1 MKYTKVALT
10 ILCSTL
16 MTACASLEATVAPTQ
31 EYKSILD
38 SRSNALQ
45 QLGAATVCCSSINE
59 LQYQPLAAEQE
70 KVVAIDGSSP
80 VFNFPEGKSY
90 YAAFKL
96 PTNSGDLKITVAG
109 LIDKT
114 LFNPTVLLLDSQFKP
129 TRTIGA
135 DIITYKPARML
146 DGDRVEGV
154 FTIDRSYVGNPNNET
169 YMVIYTPG
177 NKLSETTTILSEAKL
192 MARATAVVDPGLK
205 DPVIPH
211 SPWGLLKLQVE
222 DLSGD
227 SGKDNMYK
235 PAYQDAVDANTPK
248 VDPTP
253 NKLSI
258 APAAATAAV
267 AAGATAATVNQN
279 TAAPATTATPVASG
293 SMLAETE
300 QLYNQLIQK
309 SVKDG
314 DIEKAMAFAAEA
326 ERAGSRTAKPTLID
340 AIKHSQ
346 K

>member
-1 MKYTKVALT
+1 MQMKYSKVALT

-38 SRSNALQ
+38 SRASALQ
-45 QLGAATVCCSSINE
+45 QLGSATVCCTSINE
-59 LQYQPLAAEQE
+59 LQYQPLAAEQ
-70 KVVAIDGSSP
+70 KRVVAIDGSSP

-169 YMVIYTPG
+169 YMVIYTTQAT
-177 NKLSETTTILSEAKL
+177 LSQTTQAMSPSKMMAKSLSVQDYGA
-192 MARATAVVDPGLK
+192 K
-205 DPVIPH
+205 DPLIPH
-211 SPWGLLKLQVE
+211 SAWGVVKIDVE
-222 DLSGD
+222 DMSASALGD
-227 SGKDNMYK
+227 NFYK
-235 PAYQDAVDANTPK
+235 PVYQEAIDANTPI
-248 VDPTP
+248 VDATP
-253 NKLSI
+253 NKLVV
-258 APAAATAAV
+258 PV
-267 AAGATAATVNQN
+267 ATAATAVAGA
-279 TAAPATTATPVASG
+279 TVAKPAPA
-293 SMLAETE
+293 MLSETE
-300 QLYNQLIQK
+300 AFYQSQ
-309 SVKDG
+309 
-314 DIEKAMAFAAEA
+314 IEKAVKAGDIDKAMKLVNEA
-326 ERAGSRTAKPTLID
+326 ERAGSTKAKSVFID
-340 AIKHSQ
+340 AVKRSQ

>member
-1 MKYTKVALT
+1 MKYSKVALT

-38 SRSNALQ
+38 SRASALQ
-45 QLGAATVCCSSINE
+45 QLGSATVCCTSINE
-59 LQYQPLAAEQE
+59 LQYQPLAAEQ
-70 KVVAIDGSSP
+70 KRVVAIDGSSP

-96 PTNSGDLKITVAG
+96 PTNSGDLKVTVAG

-169 YMVIYTPG
+169 YMVIYTTQAT
-177 NKLSETTTILSEAKL
+177 LSQTTQAMSPSKMMAKSLSVQDYGA
-192 MARATAVVDPGLK
+192 K
-205 DPVIPH
+205 DPLIPH
-211 SPWGLLKLQVE
+211 SAWGVVKIDVE
-222 DLSGD
+222 DMSASALGD
-227 SGKDNMYK
+227 NFYK
-235 PAYQDAVDANTPK
+235 PVYQEAIDANTPI
-248 VDPTP
+248 VDATP
-253 NKLSI
+253 NKLVV
-258 APAAATAAV
+258 PV
-267 AAGATAATVNQN
+267 ATAATA
-279 TAAPATTATPVASG
+279 TATAVAGATVAKPAPA
-293 SMLAETE
+293 MLSETE
-300 QLYNQLIQK
+300 AFYQSQ
-309 SVKDG
+309 
-314 DIEKAMAFAAEA
+314 IEKAVKAGDIDKAMKLVNEA
-326 ERAGSRTAKPTLID
+326 ERAGSTKAKSVFID
-340 AIKHSQ
+340 AVKRSQ

>member
-1 MKYTKVALT
+1 MKYSKVALT

-38 SRSNALQ
+38 SRASALQ
-45 QLGAATVCCSSINE
+45 QLGTATVCCSRINE
-59 LQYQPLAAEQE
+59 LQYQPLSAEQK

-80 VFNFPEGKSY
+80 AFNFPEGKSY

-169 YMVIYTPG
+169 YMVIYTTQAT
-177 NKLSETTTILSEAKL
+177 LSQTTQAMSPSKMMAKSLSVQDYGA
-192 MARATAVVDPGLK
+192 K
-205 DPVIPH
+205 DPLIPH
-211 SPWGLLKLQVE
+211 SAWGVVKIDVE
-222 DLSGD
+222 DMSASVLGD
-227 SGKDNMYK
+227 NFYK
-235 PAYQDAVDANTPK
+235 PVYQEAIDANTPI

-253 NKLSI
+253 NKLVVPVATATI
-258 APAAATAAV
+258 ATGAAV
-267 AAGATAATVNQN
+267 AAKPAA
-279 TAAPATTATPVASG
+279 
-293 SMLAETE
+293 MLSETE
-300 QLYNQLIQK
+300 DFYQSQ
-309 SVKDG
+309 
-314 DIEKAMAFAAEA
+314 IEKAVKAGDIDKAMQLVSEA
-326 ERAGSRTAKPTLID
+326 ERAGSTKAKSIFID
-340 AIKHSQ
+340 AVKRSQ
-346 K
+346 KG

>member
-1 MKYTKVALT
+1 MKYSKVALT

-38 SRSNALQ
+38 SRASALQ
-45 QLGAATVCCSSINE
+45 QLGTATVCCSRINE
-59 LQYQPLAAEQE
+59 LQYQPLSAEQK

-80 VFNFPEGKSY
+80 AFNFPEGKSY

-169 YMVIYTPG
+169 YMVIYTTQAT
-177 NKLSETTTILSEAKL
+177 LSQTTQAMSPSKMMAKSLSVQDYGA
-192 MARATAVVDPGLK
+192 K
-205 DPVIPH
+205 DPLIPH
-211 SPWGLLKLQVE
+211 SAWGVVKIDVE
-222 DLSGD
+222 DMSASVLGD
-227 SGKDNMYK
+227 NFYK
-235 PAYQDAVDANTPK
+235 PVYQEAIDANTPI

-253 NKLSI
+253 NKLVVPVATATI
-258 APAAATAAV
+258 ATGAAV
-267 AAGATAATVNQN
+267 AAKPAA
-279 TAAPATTATPVASG
+279 
-293 SMLAETE
+293 MLSETE
-300 QLYNQLIQK
+300 AFYQSQ
-309 SVKDG
+309 
-314 DIEKAMAFAAEA
+314 IEKAVKAGDIDKAMQLVGEA
-326 ERAGSRTAKPTLID
+326 ERAGSTKAKSIFID
-340 AIKHSQ
+340 AVKRSQ
-346 K
+346 KG

>member
-1 MKYTKVALT
+1 MKYSKVALT

-38 SRSNALQ
+38 SRASALQ
-45 QLGAATVCCSSINE
+45 QLGSATVCCTSISE

-70 KVVAIDGSSP
+70 RVIAIDGSSP
-80 VFNFPEGKSY
+80 AFNFPEGKSY

-96 PTNSGDLKITVAG
+96 PTNSGDLKVTVAG

-169 YMVIYTPG
+169 YMVIYTTQAT
-177 NKLSETTTILSEAKL
+177 LSQTTQAMSPSKMMAKSLSVQDYGA
-192 MARATAVVDPGLK
+192 K
-205 DPVIPH
+205 DPLIPH
-211 SPWGLLKLQVE
+211 SAWGVVKIDVE
-222 DLSGD
+222 DMSASALGD
-227 SGKDNMYK
+227 NFYK
-235 PAYQDAVDANTPK
+235 PVYQEAIDANTPI
-248 VDPTP
+248 VDATP
-253 NKLSI
+253 NKLVV
-258 APAAATAAV
+258 PV
-267 AAGATAATVNQN
+267 ATAATAVAGA
-279 TAAPATTATPVASG
+279 TVAKPAPA
-293 SMLAETE
+293 MLSETE
-300 QLYNQLIQK
+300 AFYQSQIENA
-309 SVKDG
+309 VKAG
-314 DIEKAMAFAAEA
+314 DIDKAMKLVNEA
-326 ERAGSRTAKPTLID
+326 ERAGSTKAKSVFID
-340 AIKHSQ
+340 AVKRSQ

>member
-1 MKYTKVALT
+1 MKYSKVALT

-38 SRSNALQ
+38 SRASALQ
-45 QLGAATVCCSSINE
+45 QLGSATVCCTSISE
-59 LQYQPLAAEQE
+59 LQYQPLAAEQ
-70 KVVAIDGSSP
+70 KRVVAIDGSSP
-80 VFNFPEGKSY
+80 AFNFPEGKSY

-169 YMVIYTPG
+169 YMVIYTTQAT
-177 NKLSETTTILSEAKL
+177 LSQTTQAMSPSKMMAKSLSVQDYGA
-192 MARATAVVDPGLK
+192 K
-205 DPVIPH
+205 DPLIPH
-211 SPWGLLKLQVE
+211 SAWGVVKIDVE
-222 DLSGD
+222 DMSASALGD
-227 SGKDNMYK
+227 NFYK
-235 PAYQDAVDANTPK
+235 PVYQEAIDANTPI
-248 VDPTP
+248 VDATP
-253 NKLSI
+253 NKLVV
-258 APAAATAAV
+258 PV
-267 AAGATAATVNQN
+267 ATAATATSVAGA
-279 TAAPATTATPVASG
+279 TVAKPAPA
-293 SMLAETE
+293 MLSETE
-300 QLYNQLIQK
+300 AFYQSQ
-309 SVKDG
+309 
-314 DIEKAMAFAAEA
+314 IEKAVKAGDIDKAMKLVNEA
-326 ERAGSRTAKPTLID
+326 ERAGSTKAKSVFID
-340 AIKHSQ
+340 AVKRSQ

>member
-1 MKYTKVALT
+1 MKYSKVALT

-38 SRSNALQ
+38 SRASALQ
-45 QLGAATVCCSSINE
+45 QLGSATVCCTSISE
-59 LQYQPLAAEQE
+59 LQYQPLAAEQ
-70 KVVAIDGSSP
+70 KRVVAIDGSSP
-80 VFNFPEGKSY
+80 AFNFPEGKSY

-169 YMVIYTPG
+169 YMVIYTSQAT
-177 NKLSETTTILSEAKL
+177 LSKTTQAMSPSKMMAKSLSVQDYGA
-192 MARATAVVDPGLK
+192 K
-205 DPVIPH
+205 DPLIPH
-211 SPWGLLKLQVE
+211 SAWGVVKIDVE
-222 DLSGD
+222 DMSASALGD
-227 SGKDNMYK
+227 NFYK
-235 PAYQDAVDANTPK
+235 PVYQEAIDANTPI
-248 VDPTP
+248 VDATP
-253 NKLSI
+253 NKLVV
-258 APAAATAAV
+258 PV
-267 AAGATAATVNQN
+267 ATAATAVAGV
-279 TAAPATTATPVASG
+279 TAAKPAPA
-293 SMLAETE
+293 MLSETE
-300 QLYNQLIQK
+300 AFYQSQ
-309 SVKDG
+309 
-314 DIEKAMAFAAEA
+314 IEKAVKAGDIDKAMKLVNEA
-326 ERAGSRTAKPTLID
+326 ERAGSTKAKSVFID
-340 AIKHSQ
+340 AVKRSQ

>member
-135 DIITYKPARML
+135 DIIIYKPARML

-169 YMVIYTPG
+169 YMVIYTTQAT
-177 NKLSETTTILSEAKL
+177 LSQTTQAMSPSKMMAKSLSVQDYGA
-192 MARATAVVDPGLK
+192 K
-205 DPVIPH
+205 DPLIPH
-211 SPWGLLKLQVE
+211 SAWGVVKIDVE
-222 DLSGD
+222 DMSASALGD
-227 SGKDNMYK
+227 NFYK
-235 PAYQDAVDANTPK
+235 PVYQEAINANTPI
-248 VDPTP
+248 VDATP
-253 NKLSI
+253 NKLVV
-258 APAAATAAV
+258 PA
-267 AAGATAATVNQN
+267 ATAATVAGA
-279 TAAPATTATPVASG
+279 TSAAKPIPAPT
-293 SMLAETE
+293 MLSETE
-300 QLYNQLIQK
+300 TFYNSQ
-309 SVKDG
+309 
-314 DIEKAMAFAAEA
+314 IEKAVKAGDIDKAMQLVSEA
-326 ERAGSRTAKPTLID
+326 ERAGSTKAKSAFID
-340 AIKHSQ
+340 AVKRSQ
-346 K
+346 KN